1 MRALAVVVALLAG
14 LAGSC
19 SIPTDVAEWLEL
31 VDSTGHATFDLGN
44 YDRCKNVP
52 AAEYCVLT
60 AAGVVYGICLPES
73 CASQAALRNA
83 SNGLYIPFLTD
94 QIPLLLVLAPDPD
107 MGSVSLD
114 CGGHQM
120 PWTVGTTTTL
130 SVAGLLVLLAMAGTT
145 LHSALLRHR
154 RYGPGRS
161 VGLLEACALSCAGVA
176 SGSPGARG
184 SAPRS
189 ARGSSACPRACRC
202 LVVMCCGLD
211 DEAMA
216 RPSSAGGGAC
226 AGFPCCCCCC
236 CFRQAAPGS
245 PSLRATPGA
254 SPRKRRP
261 DASTKLPALPWAGR
275 WGRQRPAASGGGA
288 GLLSVGQTASLNA
301 DDGSASKAAA
311 LRKGLLGS
319 PSRGR
324 ASSGSVGDAEVL
336 ALLQRASGAFGID
349 TQAQPGSA
357 GRAVE
362 RYSPPPML
370 LPQAQPQGQR
380 SRGGARHDGGG
391 GGDWGGG
398 GYDLGAGWRSRGL
411 GGDSLHARSVAS
423 DSDGRRSGSE
433 AGSAG
438 FALPDSGQRGA
449 GMHSRVELAA
459 APRRGSAA
467 ESISSDSSLTGA
479 DRAAGG
485 AAAAA
490 AAAAAAGGLYPSYF
504 GAGATGKES
513 PRAQSAVRS
522 AALPGGHAGPPGGAH
537 SPALASGHGGASGT
551 PRGASM
557 RAGGLG
563 GGGAAMAATPTG
575 AGAGPGGAAA
585 GSVAGSAAAASASRR
600 GAGVC
605 PCLLA
610 FSVVR
615 SCRRLTAT
623 SPSGRGWTGDGRRRA
638 GVSAPSAVAGVRVL
652 SVLLMVAGDALR
664 ATRHVGLSNP
674 LDTQLQL
681 ASPWSVLWMSLAEC
695 AADVLLMA
703 AGFLVALPPI
713 RRVAVVR
720 AMRRHAAL
728 RRLATSGTKAG
739 GRGGR
744 GSGGGGGGGGL
755 LGCCGCGC
763 GCGCSGASG
772 RGRNRDD
779 AAAASRRRRGR
790 DAGRYD
796 AADRGYRS
804 GVGGTSSGGGA
815 MPGSA
820 ATRLAA
826 RGFNAPGGLR
836 SAAFILAHRALRFLP
851 LTAAVMFIEW
861 TVAPLLATGPFW
873 GGWARMADECWQ
885 WGWSSLVFA
894 ANAAPA
900 GAPGGFA
907 AHQCVSSAW
916 LLSVEM
922 QLALVALPVVLV
934 TYKAHAVA
942 GGCAAVALLG
952 ALVGVTA
959 AVVGAFDLHLGPFVA
974 AGEGAGLWGGSG
986 SGAPIATVDL
996 YYVTPWARGS
1006 GFLVGILLAM
1016 AWVLMEGTVERRR
1029 QRHRERLARETGGAT
1044 VAGVTLGAGGR
1055 GRGEAGVYGG
1065 GSGGGGGGLGRA
1077 HSGRAGSGPGSGAA
1091 GGAAG
1096 GAGAGVGVGAMGG
1109 VGVGVGGGGGGGSG
1123 GGAGSSGRQHASP
1136 GRRSR
1141 SSASSAPPSDSPL
1154 PQWAPWLMLAASAGI
1169 VLLIC
1174 WGGMVRAAASAA
1186 AAVDPGYSPVS
1197 HRTGGFGA
1205 AAAAAG
1211 LAGGASLVDGRLSW
1225 DPTPTTGG
1233 GTPSGQPPV
1242 AGWPASQRATEV
1254 TYMVLA
1260 RPAAALAAALACLA
1274 SFAGGGGP
1282 VRAVLEWRGWQ
1293 PLARLTYAAILTEPM
1308 VLRVLLLS
1316 RTQWVRH
1323 SELQLLGLWLGA
1335 GTLTYIVAAAL
1346 YLLVEGPAVALE
1358 AAALAA
1364 CGCAPPEDM
1373 LLLASSSRP
1382 PSGFDGHAAANGA
1395 AAGGYHAFANGGGAV
1410 SGYGAGAGA
1419 GHPGA
1424 SPGPA
1429 WWDRDLGAAFLE
1441 DAGAAAHTAVDATG
1455 RAAVNGR
1462 SSARRRGGAGST
1474 RGARGDPHR
1483 QRHAPH
1489 GRQHLSRHMDDSD
1502 DDYDDDDEAVSAL
1515 LLESSRGLH
1524 GGRPSAR
1531 LRP

>member
-161 VGLLEACALSCAGVA
+161 
-176 SGSPGARG
+176 
-184 SAPRS
+184 
-189 ARGSSACPRACRC
+189 
-202 LVVMCCGLD
+202 
-211 DEAMA
+211 
-216 RPSSAGGGAC
+216 
-226 AGFPCCCCCC
+226 
-236 CFRQAAPGS
+236 
-245 PSLRATPGA
+245 
-254 SPRKRRP
+254 
-261 DASTKLPALPWAGR
+261 
-275 WGRQRPAASGGGA
+275 
-288 GLLSVGQTASLNA
+288 
-301 DDGSASKAAA
+301 
-311 LRKGLLGS
+311 
-319 PSRGR
+319 
-324 ASSGSVGDAEVL
+324 
-336 ALLQRASGAFGID
+336 
-349 TQAQPGSA
+349 
-357 GRAVE
+357 
-362 RYSPPPML
+362 
-370 LPQAQPQGQR
+370 
-380 SRGGARHDGGG
+380 
-391 GGDWGGG
+391 
-398 GYDLGAGWRSRGL
+398 
-411 GGDSLHARSVAS
+411 
-423 DSDGRRSGSE
+423 
-433 AGSAG
+433 
-438 FALPDSGQRGA
+438 
-449 GMHSRVELAA
+449 
-459 APRRGSAA
+459 
-467 ESISSDSSLTGA
+467 
-479 DRAAGG
+479 
-485 AAAAA
+485 
-490 AAAAAAGGLYPSYF
+490 
-504 GAGATGKES
+504 
-513 PRAQSAVRS
+513 
-522 AALPGGHAGPPGGAH
+522 
-537 SPALASGHGGASGT
+537 
-551 PRGASM
+551 
-557 RAGGLG
+557 
-563 GGGAAMAATPTG
+563 
-575 AGAGPGGAAA
+575 
-585 GSVAGSAAAASASRR
+585 
-600 GAGVC
+600 
-605 PCLLA
+605 
-610 FSVVR
+610 
-615 SCRRLTAT
+615 
-623 SPSGRGWTGDGRRRA
+623 
-638 GVSAPSAVAGVRVL
+638 
-652 SVLLMVAGDALR
+652 
-664 ATRHVGLSNP
+664 
-674 LDTQLQL
+674 LQL

-703 AGFLVALPPI
+703 AG
-713 RRVAVVR
+713 
-720 AMRRHAAL
+720 
-728 RRLATSGTKAG
+728 
-739 GRGGR
+739 
-744 GSGGGGGGGGL
+744 
-755 LGCCGCGC
+755 
-763 GCGCSGASG
+763 
-772 RGRNRDD
+772 
-779 AAAASRRRRGR
+779 RGR

-996 YYVTPWARGS
+996 YY
-1006 GFLVGILLAM
+1006 
-1016 AWVLMEGTVERRR
+1016 
-1029 QRHRERLARETGGAT
+1029 
-1044 VAGVTLGAGGR
+1044 
-1055 GRGEAGVYGG
+1055 
-1065 GSGGGGGGLGRA
+1065 
-1077 HSGRAGSGPGSGAA
+1077 
-1091 GGAAG
+1091 
-1096 GAGAGVGVGAMGG
+1096 
-1109 VGVGVGGGGGGGSG
+1109 
-1123 GGAGSSGRQHASP
+1123 
-1136 GRRSR
+1136 
-1141 SSASSAPPSDSPL
+1141 
-1154 PQWAPWLMLAASAGI
+1154 WAPWLMLAASAGI

-1382 PSGFDGHAAANGA
+1382 PSGFDGHAAASGA
-1395 AAGGYHAFANGGGAV
+1395 AAGGYHAFANGGGAA

-1531 LRP
+1531 LRL

>member
-161 VGLLEACALSCAGVA
+161 VGLLEACAL
-176 SGSPGARG
+176 
-184 SAPRS
+184 
-189 ARGSSACPRACRC
+189 
-202 LVVMCCGLD
+202 
-211 DEAMA
+211 
-216 RPSSAGGGAC
+216 
-226 AGFPCCCCCC
+226 
-236 CFRQAAPGS
+236 
-245 PSLRATPGA
+245 
-254 SPRKRRP
+254 
-261 DASTKLPALPWAGR
+261 
-275 WGRQRPAASGGGA
+275 
-288 GLLSVGQTASLNA
+288 
-301 DDGSASKAAA
+301 
-311 LRKGLLGS
+311 
-319 PSRGR
+319 
-324 ASSGSVGDAEVL
+324 
-336 ALLQRASGAFGID
+336 
-349 TQAQPGSA
+349 
-357 GRAVE
+357 
-362 RYSPPPML
+362 
-370 LPQAQPQGQR
+370 
-380 SRGGARHDGGG
+380 
-391 GGDWGGG
+391 
-398 GYDLGAGWRSRGL
+398 
-411 GGDSLHARSVAS
+411 
-423 DSDGRRSGSE
+423 
-433 AGSAG
+433 
-438 FALPDSGQRGA
+438 
-449 GMHSRVELAA
+449 
-459 APRRGSAA
+459 
-467 ESISSDSSLTGA
+467 
-479 DRAAGG
+479 
-485 AAAAA
+485 
-490 AAAAAAGGLYPSYF
+490 
-504 GAGATGKES
+504 
-513 PRAQSAVRS
+513 
-522 AALPGGHAGPPGGAH
+522 
-537 SPALASGHGGASGT
+537 
-551 PRGASM
+551 
-557 RAGGLG
+557 
-563 GGGAAMAATPTG
+563 
-575 AGAGPGGAAA
+575 
-585 GSVAGSAAAASASRR
+585 
-600 GAGVC
+600 
-605 PCLLA
+605 
-610 FSVVR
+610 
-615 SCRRLTAT
+615 
-623 SPSGRGWTGDGRRRA
+623 
-638 GVSAPSAVAGVRVL
+638 
-652 SVLLMVAGDALR
+652 
-664 ATRHVGLSNP
+664 
-674 LDTQLQL
+674 
-681 ASPWSVLWMSLAEC
+681 
-695 AADVLLMA
+695 
-703 AGFLVALPPI
+703 
-713 RRVAVVR
+713 
-720 AMRRHAAL
+720 
-728 RRLATSGTKAG
+728 
-739 GRGGR
+739 
-744 GSGGGGGGGGL
+744 
-755 LGCCGCGC
+755 
-763 GCGCSGASG
+763 
-772 RGRNRDD
+772 
-779 AAAASRRRRGR
+779 RGR

-934 TYKAHAVA
+934 TYKAHA
-942 GGCAAVALLG
+942 
-952 ALVGVTA
+952 
-959 AVVGAFDLHLGPFVA
+959 
-974 AGEGAGLWGGSG
+974 
-986 SGAPIATVDL
+986 
-996 YYVTPWARGS
+996 
-1006 GFLVGILLAM
+1006 
-1016 AWVLMEGTVERRR
+1016 
-1029 QRHRERLARETGGAT
+1029 
-1044 VAGVTLGAGGR
+1044 
-1055 GRGEAGVYGG
+1055 
-1065 GSGGGGGGLGRA
+1065 
-1077 HSGRAGSGPGSGAA
+1077 
-1091 GGAAG
+1091 
-1096 GAGAGVGVGAMGG
+1096 
-1109 VGVGVGGGGGGGSG
+1109 
-1123 GGAGSSGRQHASP
+1123 
-1136 GRRSR
+1136 
-1141 SSASSAPPSDSPL
+1141 
-1154 PQWAPWLMLAASAGI
+1154 WAPWLMLAASAGI

-1382 PSGFDGHAAANGA
+1382 PSGFDGHAAASGA
-1395 AAGGYHAFANGGGAV
+1395 AAGGYHAFANGGGAA

-1531 LRP
+1531 LRL